1 MSRPP
6 PRYRPGEIVARCV
19 LDPNGA
25 HQLEVAT
32 TGGLMIAVYDAST
45 LPALETAIEQFRAL
59 TTRADGGPDFYN
71 RRVVPIEVSR

>member
-1 MSRPP
+1 MSRSA

-19 LDPNGA
+19 LDPNGS

-45 LPALETAIEQFRAL
+45 IPALEAAIQQFRAL
-59 TTRADGGPDFYN
+59 TTRADGGPGFHN
-71 RRVVPIEVSR
+71 RRVVPIEVGR